1 MGQKIRCGRER
12 EPRLWTLEAYEGLTA
27 DLVTR
32 FGPKALM
39 CANFN
44 AIDVNPAEI
53 LTELLGALN
62 EATEEESA
70 SVWLRGVLATLIL
83 IWGYVKQIRT
93 GRIYRMVLR
102 RFIIIALLVESLHLI
117 MAKLVE
123 FLEAL
128 ILQIEVIEKLRDTLN
143 CEGETE

>member
-1 MGQKIRCGRER
+1 VYKRQ
-12 EPRLWTLEAYEGLTA
+12 
-27 DLVTR
+27 
-32 FGPKALM
+32 
-39 CANFN
+39 
-44 AIDVNPAEI
+44 
-53 LTELLGALN
+53 
-62 EATEEESA
+62 TEEESA